1 MPDSSGEPRSRQSEL
16 AVLQI
21 IPRLD
26 SGGAERATLEI
37 TEALVAAGARALIA
51 TEGGRLVPALEAA
64 GGTVLS
70 LPLTS
75 KNPLTIIANGFA
87 LAKAA
92 RQGGVTALHARSRAP
107 AWSALI
113 ASKLT
118 GLPLVTT
125 FHGLYEAKG
134 PLKRWYNGVMAKGA
148 RVIAN
153 SDFTARHVAET
164 YPEARARL
172 VTIPRGVD
180 LAQFDPRAVG
190 VERSEALRRAWN
202 VPATARLVLV
212 PGRITRWKGQD
223 LVIGALAQLRG
234 RGEARDVIAILV
246 GDVQSEAYRAT
257 LLGQIERS
265 GLTES
270 VLLVGHCAD
279 MPAAYR
285 AAQIV
290 VQPSR
295 RPEAFGRVAAEAEAM
310 GAIVVAS
317 DIGAAPETVLA
328 GVTGF
333 LASAG
338 DAEALAGALEQAL
351 SLSEFARAGMAAR
364 ARAHIAGRFAL
375 TRMCADTLA
384 VYEAVLHG

>member
-234 RGEARDVIAILV
+234 RGEARDVIA
-246 GDVQSEAYRAT
+246 R
-257 LLGQIERS
+257 
-265 GLTES
+265 
-270 VLLVGHCAD
+270 LVGHCAD

-384 VYEAVLHG
+384 VYEAVVHD

>member
-1 MPDSSGEPRSRQSEL
+1 MPDSSGAARSGQPAL

-21 IPRLD
+21 IPTLD
-26 SGGAERATLEI
+26 SGGAERTTLEI
-37 TEALVAAGARALIA
+37 TEALVAAGARALVA
-51 TEGGRLVPALEAA
+51 TTGGRLVPAVEAA

-87 LAKAA
+87 LARVA
-92 RQGGVTALHARSRAP
+92 RRHGVTVLHARSRAP

-125 FHGLYEAKG
+125 FHGLYAGKSR
-134 PLKRWYNGVMAKGA
+134 LKRWYNGVMAKGA

-180 LAQFDPRAVG
+180 LTQFDPDR
-190 VERSEALRRAWN
+190 VEAARILALRRAWA
-202 VPATARLVLV
+202 VPATARLLLV

-223 LVIGALAQLRG
+223 LVIEALSLLRD
-234 RGEARDVIAILV
+234 RDKALDVIVILV
-246 GDVQSEAYRAT
+246 GDVQSETYCTT
-257 LLGQIERS
+257 LLGQIERL

-270 VLLVGHCAD
+270 IRLVGHCAD

-295 RPEAFGRVAAEAEAM
+295 LPEAFGRVAAEGEAM
-310 GAIVVAS
+310 GRVVVAS
-317 DIGAAPETVLA
+317 DLGAAPETVLA

-333 LASAG
+333 LVPP
-338 DAEALAGALEQAL
+338 DNAEALADALEQAL
-351 SLSEFARAGMAAR
+351 SLSEFVRAGMAAR
-364 ARAHIAGRFAL
+364 ARAHIAWRFAL
-375 TRMCADTLA
+375 TRMCAETLA
-384 VYEAVLHG
+384 VYEAVVHD